1 MRSAVGAPGSLSAWR
16 MVLQRPRSALGWFL
30 VGALGVALAMAVIVL
45 PGALHNPAG
54 ALGRVPAAREAAG
67 TDRLAVGPDPHT
79 QPAGFATFVSD
90 RLDAYWRRPFRAMGV
105 AARPPALR
113 LFDKGI
119 AYPCAP
125 RIAFGDSAPFYCF
138 VDGTI
143 YLPVSYV
150 SDLAAATGPAG
161 RIAVA
166 YVLAHEYAH
175 HMQHVTGLADDVE
188 LQRFP
193 VGSAAARQAL
203 VHYEL
208 QADCLAGVWLSTV
221 AAPGSLDPATM
232 GKAEDAAALLRD
244 PLARSTD
251 THGPLPERQQAV
263 VAGSSTGRASACAS
277 W

>member
-1 MRSAVGAPGSLSAWR
+1 MEKAEQSAHNRRVLRWGLWVGVGV
-16 MVLQRPRSALGWFL
+16 VLAVL
-30 VGALGVALAMAVIVL
+30 VIVL

-54 ALGRVPAAREAAG
+54 ALGHIPSGRAVAG
-67 TDRLAVGPDPHT
+67 TDGLAAGPDPVT
-79 QPAGFATFVSD
+79 QPGEFATFVSD
-90 RLDAYWRRPFRAMGV
+90 RLDAYWRRAFRAMGV
-105 AARPPALR
+105 AAQPPALR

-150 SDLAAATGPAG
+150 ADLASATGPAG
-161 RIAVA
+161 RLAVA

-193 VGSAAARQAL
+193 AGSVGARQAL

-208 QADCLAGVWLSTV
+208 QADCMAGVWLSTV
-221 AAPGSLDPATM
+221 AGPGALDPATM

-244 PLARSTD
+244 PLARSAD

-263 VAGSSTGRASACAS
+263 AAGYSTGRASSCGA